1 MLDDGADMS
10 TVKDLAG
17 HANVNTT
24 ARYDRRGEDTKRKA
38 AQLLLVPF
46 KTREATKP

>member
-1 MLDDGADMS
+1 MS

-17 HANVNTT
+17 HANVNMT
-24 ARYDRRGEDTKRKA
+24 AHYDRRGEETKRKA

-46 KTREATKP
+46 KKRATQSSLQPTD